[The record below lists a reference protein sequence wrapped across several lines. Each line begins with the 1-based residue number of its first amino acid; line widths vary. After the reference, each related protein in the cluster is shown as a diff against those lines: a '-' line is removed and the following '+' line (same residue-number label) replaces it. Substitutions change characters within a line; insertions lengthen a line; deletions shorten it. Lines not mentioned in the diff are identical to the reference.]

1 MEIDRIAEINM
12 LPEALAKP
20 IPTHFRVGLIAA
32 GRIVHNE
39 VMSAY
44 RTAGIIPVAAAD
56 PDPAARNNLQAHWG
70 VEQVFADYREM
81 LDTVEMDVV
90 DINLRWDVGLSPTR
104 VDAVARAAQR
114 GIHVIVAKPMAET
127 WEQCQAMVAHARRG
141 GVKLAVDQ
149 NSRYG
154 PAFYGCR
161 ALIRAGA
168 LGGLISA
175 SINYHSALGRQHT
188 NAFHA
193 VQDVCVHGVD
203 ILLSWFDEEPHEVY
217 AHWSRRVDG
226 IGSVLATTMTFA
238 NGANATLLYDFATR
252 HRRQFEFIAVGET
265 ASADGLQDQELP
277 AASRMLRSTLRY
289 GPHHTRGLALEL
301 PLAHTMSPGSYLAT
315 RADLLQSIEEERQ
328 PWTSGENVLRTMRAL
343 FALLRSIKEGR
354 PIRPAELFI

>member
-44 RTAGIIPVAAAD
+44 RTAGITPVAAAD
-56 PDPAARNNLQAHWG
+56 PDPAARNSLQAHWG

-141 GVKLAVDQ
+141 GV
-149 NSRYG
+149 
-154 PAFYGCR
+154 
-161 ALIRAGA
+161 RAGGRPELA
-168 LGGLISA
+168 LWPGILRLPGLDPRRRPWGA
-175 SINYHSALGRQHT
+175 DLG
-188 NAFHA
+188 FH
-193 VQDVCVHGVD
+193 Q
-203 ILLSWFDEEPHEVY
+203 LSFGPRPPAYERLSCC
-217 AHWSRRVDG
+217 ARRMRTWG
-226 IGSVLATTMTFA
+226 RHPSVLVRR
-238 NGANATLLYDFATR
+238 GA
-252 HRRQFEFIAVGET
+252 
-265 ASADGLQDQELP
+265 
-277 AASRMLRSTLRY
+277 
-289 GPHHTRGLALEL
+289 TRGLRALE
-301 PLAHTMSPGSYLAT
+301 PT
-315 RADLLQSIEEERQ
+315 R
-328 PWTSGENVLRTMRAL
+328 
-343 FALLRSIKEGR
+343 
-354 PIRPAELFI
+354 

>member
-44 RTAGIIPVAAAD
+44 RTAGITPVAAAD
-56 PDPAARNNLQAHWG
+56 PDPAARNSLQAHWG

-226 IGSVLATTMTFA
+226 IGSVLAATMAFA

-265 ASADGLQDQELP
+265 ASVDGLQDQELP

-289 GPHHTRGLALEL
+289 GPHHIRGLALEL